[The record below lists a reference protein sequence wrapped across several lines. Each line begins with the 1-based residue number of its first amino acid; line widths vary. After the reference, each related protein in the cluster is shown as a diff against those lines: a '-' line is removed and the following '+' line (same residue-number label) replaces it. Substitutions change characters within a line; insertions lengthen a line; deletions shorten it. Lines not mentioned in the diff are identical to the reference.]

1 MNKALNHS
9 SGENDPVSLYRAML
23 DGPFFALSSFGL
35 RFFVEVGHF
44 TEVNWESPI
53 KRATQVKSNHQVTK

>member
-44 TEVNWESPI
+44 TEVN
-53 KRATQVKSNHQVTK
+53 